1 MRCDGPADADADA
14 AASDEDEDGL
24 VVVVVVVA
32 VAVPLLPPVLL
43 FFAIVGDGRQEGE
56 ERESKFPRRGADGG
70 HREGEATM
78 DIMHYAHLDQQ

>member
-14 AASDEDEDGL
+14 AAASDEDDNGL
-24 VVVVVVVA
+24 EVVVVVVA
-32 VAVPLLPPVLL
+32 DPLLPPVLL